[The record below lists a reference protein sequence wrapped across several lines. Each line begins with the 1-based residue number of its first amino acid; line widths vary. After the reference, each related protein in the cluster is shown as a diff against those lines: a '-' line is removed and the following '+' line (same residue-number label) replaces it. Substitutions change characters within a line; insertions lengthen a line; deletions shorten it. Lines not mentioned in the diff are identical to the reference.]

1 MLVFILI
8 IFIFILFFILQY
20 PVYFAFED
28 DNIDD
33 VLTDIKRNDATSQ
46 PATATTGGLVDNF
59 TIKRRFPNSI

>member
-1 MLVFILI
+1 M
-8 IFIFILFFILQY
+8 
-20 PVYFAFED
+20 YFAFED